1 MSIMSNLNEKPEIN
15 TQKELRILREYVH
28 LLADAMDKSPMPF
41 VAGYPDGRTMAF
53 NEAFAKLTGYSEEEL
68 RSMQWVLYLTPAE
81 WQEQE
86 AQAMEELRRTGQ
98 PQTYEKEYASKDG
111 SRTPVGITLGQTND
125 KEGKVQY
132 YYALVA
138 DLSEKKNTEK
148 LEKELLEIKE
158 RTQLMVGTAFE
169 GLAIVQDGKIVEVNE
184 RYAQMIGYEPSE
196 LVGMSLASLVTPGL
210 RGLVTPQ
217 LSGATEGT
225 FEVMLNCK
233 DGRTLTVEIISRDIM
248 YKGTEV
254 RMDRVKDISEKK
266 KAQEDKEQL
275 LKQLTE
281 VSEEL
286 SDLTQV
292 ATISVNV
299 AQPDLAMD
307 GLLRNLA
314 VVTRA
319 EAGMVMV
326 RNGEQLLAR
335 AAFGFGERMAPGYIE
350 SVSALFPSSIVAEN
364 HALYVENAQ
373 AESNV
378 SAELKTMGAHTLL
391 GVPIRYGTDLIGVL
405 HVAWTSPRPRNERDV
420 RLLEIV
426 ADRCASA
433 IMAANMSEHNRAAED
448 IGTALSEINSE
459 LSSALNLGG
468 FNPPLNVSQY
478 IQTSSRLF
486 FIHAV
491 IIVFWCSDGQDVP
504 GDHGIRLRSTGRRWW
519 RRYPLTACLMS
530 PPRAAWR

>member
-1 MSIMSNLNEKPEIN
+1 MSSPNEKPEIN

-68 RSMQWVLYLTPAE
+68 RSMQWVLYLTPPE
-81 WQEQE
+81 WQERE

-98 PQTYEKEYASKDG
+98 PQLYEKEYVSKNG
-111 SRTPVGITLGQTND
+111 VRTSVGVILGQTND

-132 YYALVA
+132 YYALVD
-138 DLSEKKNTEK
+138 DLSEKKKAER

-158 RTQLMVGTAFE
+158 RSKLLVGSAFE
-169 GLAIVQDGKIVEVNE
+169 GLAIVQEGRIVEVNE
-184 RYAQMIGYEPSE
+184 RYAQMTGYEPSE
-196 LVGMSLASLVTPGL
+196 LVGMPLASLVTPGL
-210 RGLVTPQ
+210 RGLVSPQ
-217 LSGATEGT
+217 LSGAAEGT

-248 YKGTEV
+248 YKGSEV
-254 RMDRVKDISEKK
+254 RMDRVRDISDKK
-266 KAQEDKEQL
+266 KAQEDKEML

-299 AQPDLAMD
+299 TQPELAMD

-326 RNGEQLLAR
+326 RSGEQLLAR
-335 AAFGFGERMAPGYIE
+335 AAFGFGERLAPGYIE
-350 SVSALFPSSIVAEN
+350 SVSALFPSSVVAEN
-364 HALYVENAQ
+364 RAQYVDDAQ
-373 AESNV
+373 AEPNV
-378 SAELKTMGAHTLL
+378 SAELKAMGARTLL
-391 GVPIRYGTDLIGVL
+391 GVPIRYGVDIIGVL
-405 HVAWTSPRPRNERDV
+405 HVAWTAPRARNERDI

-433 IMAANMSEHNRAAED
+433 IMAANMSEHSRTAED

-459 LSSALNLGG
+459 LSSALNLSG
-468 FNPPLNVSQY
+468 FNP
-478 IQTSSRLF
+478 R
-486 FIHAV
+486 
-491 IIVFWCSDGQDVP
+491 
-504 GDHGIRLRSTGRRWW
+504 
-519 RRYPLTACLMS
+519 
-530 PPRAAWR
+530 